1 MTSRNLART
10 TGLLYALNIAIGI
23 LAIVWTSRD
32 KPTADLL
39 NLAGAAE
46 YAIVVI
52 LLGRL
57 FEPAARRLSWV
68 VAGIGLIACAVSAAM
83 ILHLVAARPGA
94 NPVVVFGPYCIGLGA
109 VIMRSGMMPRL
120 LGLLLVAAGVSWLTF
135 ALPALAH
142 RLAPWNTVVGAVPE
156 LLLTLWLLVVGVKAA
171 RQD

>member
-1 MTSRNLART
+1 VTSRNLART

-57 FEPAARRLSWV
+57 FEPATRRLSWV
-68 VAGIGLIACAVSAAM
+68 VAGIGLIACLVSAAM
-83 ILHLVAARPGA
+83 ILHLVAVPPGVS
-94 NPVVVFGPYCIGLGA
+94 PVVVFGPYCIGLGA
-109 VIMRSGMMPRL
+109 VMARSGMMPRL

>member
-10 TGLLYALNIAIGI
+10 TGLLYAVNIAIGI

-57 FEPAARRLSWV
+57 FEPAARGLSWV
-68 VAGIGLIACAVSAAM
+68 VAGIGLIACLVSAAM
-83 ILHLVAARPGA
+83 ILHLVAVPPGVS
-94 NPVVVFGPYCIGLGA
+94 PVVVFGPYCIGLGA
-109 VIMRSGMMPRL
+109 VMARSGMMPRL
-120 LGLLLVAAGVSWLTF
+120 LGLLLVAAGVSWLTV

>member
-32 KPTADLL
+32 KPTADVL
-39 NLAGAAE
+39 NFAGAAE

-57 FEPAARRLSWV
+57 FEPAARGLSWV

-83 ILHLVAARPGA
+83 ILHLVAAPPGV